1 MSRIKLNVCKK
12 LGYLF
17 QGGLEAFLLEVD
29 ISLAYAACSLH
40 LLNLVLLF
48 GCFWNQ
54 VEKHLV
60 GLSEIIASFLKAL
73 VRFGAI
79 FFHLFKRLTSL
90 VHHFSNLCKFFIV
103 RLSVQIDLFGVVFR
117 APLKLSHEL
126 LLLLFKVS
134 LLSFFDRVF
143 NIHFCRN
150 SFPPF
155 ALRLDCLAFDH
166 I

>member
-48 GCFWNQ
+48 GCIWNQ

-90 VHHFSNLCKFFIV
+90 VHHPI
-103 RLSVQIDLFGVVFR
+103 
-117 APLKLSHEL
+117 
-126 LLLLFKVS
+126 
-134 LLSFFDRVF
+134 F
-143 NIHFCRN
+143 NIFTQHLFSIN
-150 SFPPF
+150 SQSNFTNF
-155 ALRLDCLAFDH
+155 IQSLFDGDL
-166 I
+166 